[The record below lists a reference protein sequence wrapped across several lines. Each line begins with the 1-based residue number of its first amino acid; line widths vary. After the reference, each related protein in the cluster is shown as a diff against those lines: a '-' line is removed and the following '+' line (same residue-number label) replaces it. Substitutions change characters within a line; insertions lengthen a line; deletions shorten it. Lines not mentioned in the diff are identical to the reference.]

1 MNHLNDRQKQAVLTI
16 DCPLLVLAG
25 AGSGKTS
32 VITEKIAYLI
42 QDCGYKARNIAAL
55 TFTNKSAREMKERVR
70 KIVKGRAS
78 HGLIV
83 STFHNLGLNII
94 RKELAYLGLR
104 KGFTLFDQQDAHSLI
119 KNIVQSEFVDQDE
132 HIAAFQNMISSWK
145 NDLGEPITA
154 MSKAKDSLEQ
164 MGAAVFDKYD
174 SALKAYNAV
183 DFDDLIRLPVQ
194 LFHKHEDVLKKWQ
207 KKIRYLLVDEYQDTN
222 ISQYI
227 LVKMLVGARN
237 RFTVVGDDDQ
247 SIYSWRGARPEN
259 LVKLS
264 EDFPDL
270 EIIKLEQNY
279 RSTSLILNAANNV
292 IGHNPHV
299 FEKRLWSQQDGGEM
313 ITIMQCKNDEAEAE
327 WIASQIIFQKINRGL
342 KFSDFAILYRGNHQ
356 ARVLEFKLKHH
367 QIPYKLNGGQSFF
380 GKSEIKDVM
389 SYLRLLIN
397 SDDNS
402 AFLRIVNTP
411 RREIGPVTIEKL
423 NHFAEQNDMGLFE
436 SAKHDH
442 IKSYIGGVSGERLHR
457 FATWVAKTEQKLHTM
472 DNPIQG
478 IKEMLADIQYEVY
491 LQSDS
496 TTPDAAQ
503 KRMKNV
509 WQLVD
514 NIDYMFKKNAEE
526 MKDGEDELSI
536 SDAITKLMMRDM
548 MERQED
554 EDEEEAVQLM
564 TLHASKGLEF
574 PHVYLIGLE
583 EELLPHRNSIEND
596 DIEEERRLMYVGI
609 TRAKKVLTI
618 SYTAQRK
625 QFGEVIDCVPSRFLE
640 ELPQEDVT
648 WKGAGQSTKE
658 SNKKTGIEA
667 LAGLQALFDDC

>member
-32 VITEKIAYLI
+32 VITQKIAYLI
-42 QDCGYKARNIAAL
+42 QDCGFKARNIAAL
-55 TFTNKSAREMKERVR
+55 TFTNKAAREMKERVR
-70 KIVKGRAS
+70 TIVKGRAS

-94 RKELAYLGLR
+94 RKEASYLGLR
-104 KGFTLFDQQDAHSLI
+104 SGFTLFDQQDAHSLI
-119 KNIVQSEFVDQDE
+119 KNIVQAELNDQDE
-132 HIAAFQNMISSWK
+132 HIDMFQNKISAWK
-145 NDLGEPITA
+145 NDLWEPATA
-154 MSKAKDSLEQ
+154 LSKAQDDLEQ
-164 MGAAVFDKYD
+164 MAALVFDKYN

-194 LFHKHEDVLKKWQ
+194 LFHKHEDVLAKWQ
-207 KKIRYLLVDEYQDTN
+207 KKIRYMLVDEYQDTN

-259 LVKLS
+259 LVKLK
-264 EDFPDL
+264 EDFPSL

-279 RSTSLILNAANNV
+279 RSTSLILNAANVV
-292 IGHNPHV
+292 IDHNPHV
-299 FEKRLWSQQDGGEM
+299 FEKKLWSQQAGGDR

-327 WIASQIIFQKINRGL
+327 WVASQIIFQKLNRKL

-356 ARVLEFKLKHH
+356 ARVLEFKLQHH

-380 GKSEIKDVM
+380 GKAEIKDVM
-389 SYLRLLIN
+389 SYLRLMIN
-397 SDDNS
+397 TDDNS

-423 NHFAEQNDMGLFE
+423 NHFAEQNQLGLFE
-436 SAKHDH
+436 SALHPQ
-442 IKSYIGGVSGERLHR
+442 ITSYITGTSGDRIHR
-457 FATWVAKTEQKLHTM
+457 FANWVAKTQQKLHTI
-472 DNPIQG
+472 DNPIQA

-491 LQSDS
+491 LQADS
-496 TTPDAAQ
+496 NTPEMAL

-509 WQLVD
+509 WMLVD
-514 NIDYMFKKNAEE
+514 NIDYMFKKNEE
-526 MKDGEDELSI
+526 DDGEDELTI
-536 SDAITKLMMRDM
+536 ADAIGKLILRDM

-554 EDEEEAVQLM
+554 EDQEDAVQLM
-564 TLHASKGLEF
+564 TLHSSKGLEF
-574 PHVYLIGLE
+574 PHVHMIGLE
-583 EELLPHRNSIEND
+583 EELLPHRNSIESD

-618 SYTAQRK
+618 SYAAQRK
-625 QFGEVIDCVPSRFLE
+625 QFGESIDCTPSRFLD
-640 ELPQEDVT
+640 ELPQEDIS

-658 SNKKTGIEA
+658 TTQETGSQA
-667 LAGLQALFDDC
+667 LAGLRALFDDS